1 MLFLENVR
9 RWNNER
15 NAMNRLY
22 EMSNRELAD
31 IGVNRSEIKAVVR
44 QKRG

>member
-31 IGVNRSEIKAVVR
+31 IGVNRSEIKAAVR